1 MKGRLSP
8 HPRKPPH
15 LARIIPN
22 AITITALCTGLS
34 AIRFALME
42 RWELAVSLILI
53 AAILDAMDGRIARL
67 LRADSHFGAE
77 LDSLSDFISFGVA
90 PAVVIYLYSLQ
101 VWKGTGWALAL
112 FFSTCMALRLA
123 RFNTSIDAPMPEW
136 TKGFSV
142 GVPAPAGA
150 VLGLL
155 PLMVSFA
162 LEISFQATPLLFAI
176 SLLLSGFLMI
186 SRIPTFVLKNVRVPH
201 PFVRPLLMMVAVFMA
216 ALFSVPWW
224 ILSIGTIIYLLSI
237 PVSLVSYRKKKIG
250 EEDVVHF

>member
-1 MKGRLSP
+1 MSP
-8 HPRKPPH
+8 RHIKPPH

-22 AITITALCTGLS
+22 AITVTGLCTGLS
-34 AIRFALME
+34 AIRFALLE
-42 RWELAVSLILI
+42 RWELAVSLVLI

-67 LRADSHFGAE
+67 LRVDSHFGAE

-90 PAVVIYLYSLQ
+90 PAVVLYLYSLHL
-101 VWKGTGWALAL
+101 WKGTGWAFAL

-136 TKGFSV
+136 TKRYSV

-162 LEISFQATPLLFAI
+162 LEEKFQDMPALFAT
-176 SLLLSGFLMI
+176 SLLLSGLLMI
-186 SRIPTFVLKNVRVPH
+186 SRIPTYVVKNVRVPH
-201 PFVRPLLMMVAVFMA
+201 HFVRPLLMAVALFMA
-216 ALFSVPWW
+216 ALFSIPWW
-224 ILSIGTIIYLLSI
+224 TLSVGTLMYLLSI
-237 PVSLVSYRKKKIG
+237 PVSLTSYQKKKTG
-250 EEDVVHF
+250 EN

>member
-1 MKGRLSP
+1 LT
-8 HPRKPPH
+8 PRHIKPPH
-15 LARIIPN
+15 LARLIPN
-22 AITITALCTGLS
+22 AITITGLCTGLS

-90 PAVVIYLYSLQ
+90 PAVVVYLYSLHL
-101 VWKGTGWALAL
+101 WKGTGWAFAL

-136 TKGFSV
+136 TKGYSV

-162 LEISFQATPLLFAI
+162 LEENFQEIPLLFATC
-176 SLLLSGFLMI
+176 LLISGFLMI
-186 SRIPTFVLKNVRVPH
+186 SRIPTYVLKNVRVPYH
-201 PFVRPLLMMVAVFMA
+201 LVRLLLMMVAVFMA
-216 ALFSVPWW
+216 ALFSIPWW
-224 ILSIGTIIYLLSI
+224 TLSLGTLLYLLSI
-237 PVSLVSYRKKKIG
+237 PVSLISYKRQKGLMGK
-250 EEDVVHF
+250 